1 MVQWRALARGPVLT
15 APGPRGGHM
24 LRDFGS
30 IRRDP
35 LQYLA
40 GVWRMH
46 GDVVQF
52 PVPVPPSYLVSSP
65 EAVRQILVTRA
76 RDYGKRTL
84 QYSALSLVT
93 GDGLLTADTATW
105 RPHRRILQP
114 AFHHTAVSLVGDHVA
129 AAADRLTEQW
139 RRQAGTVVDVDAA
152 MMHTALD
159 VVGGALFGTN
169 LHDDAERLAEATLQ
183 ALDMVIVR
191 ARTPISAPSWV
202 PTPGNVR
209 LNRAVRQLDA
219 AVDQMLAAR
228 RGPIPETA
236 RDMLDLLLAA
246 HGDDV
251 DHLST
256 RQIRDEI
263 VTFIVAGHETVASA
277 LTWAWHL
284 LAQHPDAL
292 ARLHAEVDALEHDP
306 TVADLDRLPW
316 SRAVFDEALRLY
328 PPAWLITRHSEQPD
342 VLAGREIPAG
352 ALLIMSPWIVHRHPS
367 LWRDPE
373 RFDPQRFLSGD
384 EQDIQ
389 AIRQGYIP
397 FGAGP
402 RLCIG
407 RDMALLEGT
416 LLLAH
421 LARRFVITPTAAPV
435 IAEPLVTIRP
445 RHGLP
450 AVISLR

>member
-1 MVQWRALARGPVLT
+1 MVQWRAYARGPVLT

-40 GVWRMH
+40 GVWRTH

-52 PVPVPPSYLVSSP
+52 PVPIPPSYLVSSP

-93 GDGLLTADTATW
+93 GEGLLTADTATW

-114 AFHHTAVSLVGDHVA
+114 AFHHTAVALVADHVTTA
-129 AAADRLTEQW
+129 ANRLSEQW
-139 RRQAGTVVDVDAA
+139 LTQVGTDIDVDAA

-159 VVGGALFGTN
+159 VVGGALFGTD
-169 LHDDAERLAEATLQ
+169 LHADAERLAQATLQ

-191 ARTPISAPSWV
+191 ARTPISAPSWI
-202 PTPGNVR
+202 PTPGNLR
-209 LNRAVRQLDA
+209 LSRAVRQLDA
-219 AVDQMLAAR
+219 AVHQMLEAR
-228 RGPIPETA
+228 SGPLPETP

-251 DHLST
+251 DQLST

-292 ARLHAEVDALEHDP
+292 ERLHAEVDALDSDP
-306 TVADLDRLPW
+306 TVADLDHLSW
-316 SRAVFDEALRLY
+316 CRAVLDETLRLY

-342 VLAGREIPAG
+342 VLDGIDIPAG

-373 RFDPQRFLSGD
+373 RFDPQRFLAAD
-384 EQDIQ
+384 EQDMQ

-416 LLLAH
+416 LLLAL
-421 LARRFVITPTAAPV
+421 LARRFTITPTGESV
-435 IAEPLVTIRP
+435 IADPLVTIRP

-450 AVISLR
+450 ARVQPR